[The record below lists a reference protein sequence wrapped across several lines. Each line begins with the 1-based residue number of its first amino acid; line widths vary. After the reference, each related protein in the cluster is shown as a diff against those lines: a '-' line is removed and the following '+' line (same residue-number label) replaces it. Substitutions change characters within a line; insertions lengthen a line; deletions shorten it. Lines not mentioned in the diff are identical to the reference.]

1 MKKLALK
8 DVKVLFFDSSEK
20 NGFKPSVTI
29 EVTEQIYEQLSKFWS
44 ENQIGKPKS
53 GVAVGELNLKEYDGK
68 YQFTI
73 KLSPNTKYAGLDGL
87 SKDDIGYGAIVD
99 MQVNAYEY
107 NNAFTGGKTFVG
119 ASVSAMLVVRE
130 ASANNNDISELIASR
145 QETDGGF

>member
-1 MKKLALK
+1 MKKLTLK

-29 EVTEQIYEQLSKFWS
+29 DVTEPIYDQLSKFWA

-87 SKDDIGYGAIVD
+87 SKDNIGYGAIVD

-119 ASVSAMLVVRE
+119 ASVSAILVVRE